1 MYETNDTIINDEIW
15 VSFRQICKYLRSWIS
30 YDLHDTFDV
39 ASRISKGNQAMGA
52 LILFWDSD
60 DVDIRSKY
68 LIYMA
73 IPMNLLTRMCESWA
87 LTKVLNKKT

>member
-1 MYETNDTIINDEIW
+1 MKRDDTIINDEIW

-52 LILFWDSD
+52 LIFFGIQML
-60 DVDIRSKY
+60 
-68 LIYMA
+68 
-73 IPMNLLTRMCESWA
+73 
-87 LTKVLNKKT
+87 